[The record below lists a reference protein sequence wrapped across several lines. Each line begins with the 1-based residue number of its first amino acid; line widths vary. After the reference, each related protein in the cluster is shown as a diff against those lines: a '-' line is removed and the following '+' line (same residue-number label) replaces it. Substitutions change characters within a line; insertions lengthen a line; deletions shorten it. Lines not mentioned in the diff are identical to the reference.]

1 MRDVIWT
8 LIVIWLI
15 YKLVDIFK
23 SSRNKSFS
31 NNSTSQNN
39 NNNNTN
45 TRQTESK
52 TSFSVNKNPKDVL
65 QKSTDKEGDYIDFEE
80 IK

>member
-15 YKLVDIFK
+15 YKLVDIFRGSTK
-23 SSRNKSFS
+23 KSFV
-31 NNSTSQNN
+31 NNSTTQSQ
-39 NNNNTN
+39 
-45 TRQTESK
+45 QTESK
-52 TSFSVNKNPKDVL
+52 TTFTSKKDPKEVI
-65 QKSTDKEGDYIDFEE
+65 QKSADKEGDYIDFEE

>member
-8 LIVIWLI
+8 LIVVWLI

-23 SSRNKSFS
+23 SSPKKSYV
-31 NNSTSQNN
+31 NNSANQNMQDDQ
-39 NNNNTN
+39 TN
-45 TRQTESK
+45 TSANFTAK
-52 TSFSVNKNPKDVL
+52 KVPKEAI
-65 QKSTDKEGDYIDFEE
+65 QKSADKEGDYVDFEE

>member
-1 MRDVIWT
+1 MRDIIWT

-23 SSRNKSFS
+23 SSKKNTFA
-31 NNSTSQNN
+31 NNQNN
-39 NNNNTN
+39 NSNTS
-45 TRQTESK
+45 QKAES
-52 TSFSVNKNPKDVL
+52 TNFSMNKNHKDVI

>member
-15 YKLVDIFK
+15 YKLVDIFRGSTK
-23 SSRNKSFS
+23 KSFA
-31 NNSTSQNN
+31 NNSTSQNQGSQN
-39 NNNNTN
+39 QRTENTTN
-45 TRQTESK
+45 FSSK
-52 TSFSVNKNPKDVL
+52 KDSKDVI
-65 QKSTDKEGDYIDFEE
+65 QKSADKEGDYIDFEE

>member
-1 MRDVIWT
+1 MRDIIWT

-23 SSRNKSFS
+23 GSGKKSYV
-31 NNSTSQNN
+31 NNQNN
-39 NNNNTN
+39 NSNTSQKADSTN
-45 TRQTESK
+45 
-52 TSFSVNKNPKDVL
+52 FSMNKNHKDVI
-65 QKSTDKEGDYIDFEE
+65 QKSTDKEGDYIDFEG

>member
-15 YKLVDIFK
+15 YKLVDIFRGSTK
-23 SSRNKSFS
+23 KSFV

-39 NNNNTN
+39 TYQNK
-45 TRQTESK
+45 QSESK
-52 TSFSVNKNPKDVL
+52 TNFSPKKDPKDVI
-65 QKSTDKEGDYIDFEE
+65 QKSADKEGYYIDFEE

>member
-23 SSRNKSFS
+23 SSSKKSYV
-31 NNSTSQNN
+31 NNSSTQNN
-39 NNNNTN
+39 
-45 TRQTESK
+45 QTQSQQTSSK
-52 TSFSVNKNPKDVL
+52 TTFSTKKDSKDVI
-65 QKSTDKEGDYIDFEE
+65 QKSADKEGDYIDFEE

>member
-1 MRDVIWT
+1 MRDIIWT

-23 SSRNKSFS
+23 GSRNKSYV
-31 NNSTSQNN
+31 NNSTTQ
-39 NNNNTN
+39 NNNTN
-45 TRQTESK
+45 TKQTESK
-52 TSFSVNKNPKDVL
+52 TSFSVNKNPKDVI